1 MASSIDQL
9 TQTMIDYT
17 RRLAALE
24 AQAVFVN
31 ALREHAA
38 RFPQQTE
45 EVGAAAADPVR
56 PGA

>member
-1 MASSIDQL
+1 
-9 TQTMIDYT
+9 MIDYT

-31 ALREHAA
+31 ELRERAA
-38 RFPQQTE
+38 LFPQQTE